1 LLEAIERMAET
12 TNMAIRNRVARRWV
26 HIDLLMQLT
35 VKKSVFHIKLRDSP
49 LANRG
54 HRNKRMNGGPVS
66 NRSKSLLVVT
76 TVLLLKTTSN
86 KTRFKALNRT
96 IRVSLDLIEPLAHDW
111 NNRRRAG
118 NKILSAGTLK
128 SSNLLGHSKLPLRMS
143 NNISIGGVGSERQTV
158 ERASS
163 SGTEGEEAE
172 GGEGRG

>member
-35 VKKSVFHIKLRDSP
+35 VKKSVLHIKLRDNP
-49 LANRG
+49 RTNRG
-54 HRNKRMNGGPVS
+54 HRNKRMNGGSVS

-96 IRVSLDLIEPLAHDW
+96 IRVSLDLVEPLARD
-111 NNRRRAG
+111 
-118 NKILSAGTLK
+118 
-128 SSNLLGHSKLPLRMS
+128 
-143 NNISIGGVGSERQTV
+143 
-158 ERASS
+158 
-163 SGTEGEEAE
+163 
-172 GGEGRG
+172 